1 MKKEIVTSLMTTA
14 ILGTFTV
21 KTCFAQEKSAS
32 YLTDP
37 ITHHVLLKDGDY
49 WYDEGKAVPKEYAE
63 QLIANEQ
70 LSKPVQE
77 PDPRPTMHV
86 PSQRQPVC
94 QPQQIPVPKKQNEQ
108 TIPTS
113 KEPFAVPEM
122 KPEKSEQPASTI
134 EPIRTPQAVPPA
146 VPKPIGKVAQEVI
159 PMSAPHAVPGAT
171 PTVINQ
177 KQELLVPTKTPIA
190 VPEKIPAPLVTFDSL
205 VPNKVPYAVPG
216 ATPTAINQKQEL
228 LVPTKIPMALP
239 EKIPAPLVTIDSLVP
254 NKVPYAVPGAT
265 PPVINQKQEFLVP
278 TKTPIAVPEKIPAL
292 LVTFDSLVP
301 NKVPYAVPGATP
313 TAINQKQELLVPTKI
328 PMAIPSKIPTPLNQT
343 EFSQPGIPVNVEPK
357 AMTIVHPKGK
367 EQIAAL
373 PSSKATTT
381 KNLDNGIHRQQK
393 SNTPSRVKSIR
404 KKLVQQK
411 PKEPSK
417 KNFDNTEERENNRL
431 NHKQQINSYTAA
443 DNSYLPETGENR
455 LLSFLMQAV
464 GIMVIGIAGLLF
476 FRKKGRHEK

>member
-1 MKKEIVTSLMTTA
+1 MKKEIVTSLVTTA

-21 KTCFAQEKSAS
+21 ETCFAQEKDPS

-37 ITHHVLLKDGDY
+37 TTHHVLLKDGDY

-70 LSKPVQE
+70 LSKPAQA
-77 PDPRPTMHV
+77 PDPHPTLQV
-86 PSQRQPVC
+86 PSQRQPAC
-94 QPQQIPVPKKQNEQ
+94 EPQQIPALKKQNEQ
-108 TIPTS
+108 TVPLS
-113 KEPFAVPEM
+113 KEPFPVPEI
-122 KPEKSEQPASTI
+122 KPDNPEQQGSTE
-134 EPIRTPQAVPPA
+134 EPRRTPQAVPPA
-146 VPKPIGKVAQEVI
+146 VPKPSGKVEQEVV
-159 PMSAPHAVPGAT
+159 PTSAPYAVPDEPAVSSIKKKDDSVPTKAPIAVPEKIPVPLVTFDSLVSNKVPYAVPGAT
-171 PTVINQ
+171 PTAINQ
-177 KQELLVPTKTPIA
+177 NQEFLVPTKIPMA

-216 ATPTAINQKQEL
+216 ATPTAINQKQE
-228 LVPTKIPMALP
+228 
-239 EKIPAPLVTIDSLVP
+239 
-254 NKVPYAVPGAT
+254 
-265 PPVINQKQEFLVP
+265 FLVP
-278 TKTPIAVPEKIPAL
+278 TKAPMTVPEKSPTP
-292 LVTFDSLVP
+292 LVTFDSLMP
-301 NKVPYAVPGATP
+301 NKIPYAVPGATP
-313 TAINQKQELLVPTKI
+313 TAINQNQEFLVPTKI
-328 PMAIPSKIPTPLNQT
+328 PMAVPSKIPTPLSQT
-343 EFSQPGIPVNVEPK
+343 EFPQPGIPVNAEPK
-357 AMTIVHPKGK
+357 ALTIVHPNGK

-373 PSSKATTT
+373 PSSEAMKT

-417 KNFDNTEERENNRL
+417 KNFDNNEEREKTRL

-443 DNSYLPETGENR
+443 DNRYLPKTGEDR

>member
-21 KTCFAQEKSAS
+21 ETCFAQEKSAS

-77 PDPRPTMHV
+77 PDPRPTIQV

-94 QPQQIPVPKKQNEQ
+94 QPQQIPAPKKQNEQ

-134 EPIRTPQAVPPA
+134 EPIKTPQAVPPA
-146 VPKPIGKVAQEVI
+146 VPKPSGKVAQVVI
-159 PMSAPHAVPGAT
+159 PTSAPHAVPGAT
-171 PTVINQ
+171 PTAINQ
-177 KQELLVPTKTPIA
+177 KQEVLVPTKIPMA
-190 VPEKIPAPLVTFDSL
+190 VPEKIPVPLVTFDSL

-216 ATPTAINQKQEL
+216 ATPTAINQKQE
-228 LVPTKIPMALP
+228 
-239 EKIPAPLVTIDSLVP
+239 
-254 NKVPYAVPGAT
+254 
-265 PPVINQKQEFLVP
+265 F
-278 TKTPIAVPEKIPAL
+278 
-292 LVTFDSLVP
+292 
-301 NKVPYAVPGATP
+301 
-313 TAINQKQELLVPTKI
+313 LVPTKI
-328 PMAIPSKIPTPLNQT
+328 PMAIPSKIPTPSNQT
-343 EFSQPGIPVNVEPK
+343 EFPQPGIPVNAEPK
-357 AMTIVHPKGK
+357 AMTIVHPNGK

-373 PSSKATTT
+373 PSSKATKT
-381 KNLDNGIHRQQK
+381 KNLDNDIHRQQK
-393 SNTPSRVKSIR
+393 SNAPSRVKSIR

-417 KNFDNTEERENNRL
+417 KNFDNNEERENTRL
-431 NHKQQINSYTAA
+431 NHKQQIKSYIAA
-443 DNSYLPETGENR
+443 DNSYLPKTGENS

-464 GIMVIGIAGLLF
+464 GIMVIGSAGLLF
-476 FRKKGRHEK
+476 FRKKVAMRNKEKRENPAFSRF

>member
-49 WYDEGKAVPKEYAE
+49 WYDEGKAVPKEHAE

-70 LSKPVQE
+70 LSKPTQE
-77 PDPRPTMHV
+77 PDPHPTMQV
-86 PSQRQPVC
+86 PSQKQPVC
-94 QPQQIPVPKKQNEQ
+94 QPQQIPAPKKQNEQ

-113 KEPFAVPEM
+113 KEPFTVPEM

-134 EPIRTPQAVPPA
+134 EPIKTPQAVPPA
-146 VPKPIGKVAQEVI
+146 VPKPSDKVAQEVI
-159 PMSAPHAVPGAT
+159 PTSAPHAVPGAT
-171 PTVINQ
+171 PTVIN
-177 KQELLVPTKTPIA
+177 KMQELLVPTKTPIA
-190 VPEKIPAPLVTFDSL
+190 VPEKIPVPLVPIDSLVPNKVPYAVPGATPTVINQNQELLVPTKIPMAVPEKIPAPLVTIDSL

-228 LVPTKIPMALP
+228 LVPTKIPMA
-239 EKIPAPLVTIDSLVP
+239 V
-254 NKVPYAVPGAT
+254 
-265 PPVINQKQEFLVP
+265 
-278 TKTPIAVPEKIPAL
+278 
-292 LVTFDSLVP
+292 
-301 NKVPYAVPGATP
+301 
-313 TAINQKQELLVPTKI
+313 
-328 PMAIPSKIPTPLNQT
+328 PSKIPTPSNQT
-343 EFSQPGIPVNVEPK
+343 EFPQPVVPVNAEPK

-373 PSSKATTT
+373 PSSKATKT
-381 KNLDNGIHRQQK
+381 KNLDNDIHRQQK
-393 SNTPSRVKSIR
+393 SNAPSRVKSIR
-404 KKLVQQK
+404 KKLVQQR
-411 PKEPSK
+411 PKELSK
-417 KNFDNTEERENNRL
+417 KNFDNTEERENTRL
-431 NHKQQINSYTAA
+431 NHKQQIKSYTAA
-443 DNSYLPETGENR
+443 DNSYLPKTGENS

>member
-77 PDPRPTMHV
+77 PDPRPTIQV

-94 QPQQIPVPKKQNEQ
+94 QPQQIPAPKKQNEQ

-122 KPEKSEQPASTI
+122 KPEKSEQPTSTI
-134 EPIRTPQAVPPA
+134 EPIKTPKAVPPA
-146 VPKPIGKVAQEVI
+146 VPKPSGKVAQEVI
-159 PMSAPHAVPGAT
+159 PTSAPYAVPGAT
-171 PTVINQ
+171 PTVINK
-177 KQELLVPTKTPIA
+177 KQELLVPTKIPIA
-190 VPEKIPAPLVTFDSL
+190 VPEKIPSPLVTIDSL
-205 VPNKVPYAVPG
+205 VPIKVPYAVPSS
-216 ATPTAINQKQEL
+216 TPPVINQKQEL
-228 LVPTKIPMALP
+228 LVPTKIPMA
-239 EKIPAPLVTIDSLVP
+239 V
-254 NKVPYAVPGAT
+254 
-265 PPVINQKQEFLVP
+265 
-278 TKTPIAVPEKIPAL
+278 
-292 LVTFDSLVP
+292 
-301 NKVPYAVPGATP
+301 
-313 TAINQKQELLVPTKI
+313 
-328 PMAIPSKIPTPLNQT
+328 PSKIPTPSNQT
-343 EFSQPGIPVNVEPK
+343 EFPQPGIPVNAEPK

-373 PSSKATTT
+373 PSSKATKT
-381 KNLDNGIHRQQK
+381 KNLDNDIHRQQK
-393 SNTPSRVKSIR
+393 SNAPSRVKSIR

-417 KNFDNTEERENNRL
+417 KNFDNTEERENTRL
-431 NHKQQINSYTAA
+431 NHKQQIKSYIAA
-443 DNSYLPETGENR
+443 DNSYLPKTGENS

>member
-32 YLTDP
+32 FLTDP

-49 WYDEGKAVPKEYAE
+49 WYDEGKVVPKEYAE

-70 LSKPVQE
+70 LSKPTQE
-77 PDPRPTMHV
+77 PAPHPTMQV
-86 PSQRQPVC
+86 PSQKQPVC
-94 QPQQIPVPKKQNEQ
+94 QPQQIPALKKQNEQ

-122 KPEKSEQPASTI
+122 KPDEPEQPASTI
-134 EPIRTPQAVPPA
+134 EPIKTPQAVPPA
-146 VPKPIGKVAQEVI
+146 VPKPSGKVAQEVI
-159 PMSAPHAVPGAT
+159 PTSAPHAVPGAT
-171 PTVINQ
+171 PTLINKKQ
-177 KQELLVPTKTPIA
+177 KLLVPTKTPIA
-190 VPEKIPAPLVTFDSL
+190 VPEKIPAPLVPIDSLVPNKVPYAVPSATPPVINQKQELLVPTKIPMAVPEKIPAPLVPIDSL

-216 ATPTAINQKQEL
+216 ATPT
-228 LVPTKIPMALP
+228 
-239 EKIPAPLVTIDSLVP
+239 
-254 NKVPYAVPGAT
+254 
-265 PPVINQKQEFLVP
+265 VINQKQEFLVP
-278 TKTPIAVPEKIPAL
+278 M
-292 LVTFDSLVP
+292 
-301 NKVPYAVPGATP
+301 
-313 TAINQKQELLVPTKI
+313 KI
-328 PMAIPSKIPTPLNQT
+328 PMAVPSKIPTPLNQT
-343 EFSQPGIPVNVEPK
+343 EFPQPGIPVNAEPK
-357 AMTIVHPKGK
+357 AMTIVHPNGK

-404 KKLVQQK
+404 KKLVQQR
-411 PKEPSK
+411 PKELSK
-417 KNFDNTEERENNRL
+417 KNFDNTEERENTRL
-431 NHKQQINSYTAA
+431 NHKQQIKSYTAA
-443 DNSYLPETGENR
+443 DNSYLPKTGENS

>member
-49 WYDEGKAVPKEYAE
+49 WYDEGKAVPKEHAE

-70 LSKPVQE
+70 LSKPTQE
-77 PDPRPTMHV
+77 PDPHPTMQV
-86 PSQRQPVC
+86 PSQKQPVC
-94 QPQQIPVPKKQNEQ
+94 QPQQIPAPKKQNEQ

-113 KEPFAVPEM
+113 KEPFTVPEM

-134 EPIRTPQAVPPA
+134 EPIKTPQAVPPA
-146 VPKPIGKVAQEVI
+146 VPKPSDKVAQEVI
-159 PMSAPHAVPGAT
+159 PTSAPHAVPGAT
-171 PTVINQ
+171 PTVIN
-177 KQELLVPTKTPIA
+177 KMQELLVPTKTPIA
-190 VPEKIPAPLVTFDSL
+190 VPEKIPAPLVPIDSL

-228 LVPTKIPMALP
+228 LVPTKIPMA
-239 EKIPAPLVTIDSLVP
+239 V
-254 NKVPYAVPGAT
+254 
-265 PPVINQKQEFLVP
+265 
-278 TKTPIAVPEKIPAL
+278 
-292 LVTFDSLVP
+292 
-301 NKVPYAVPGATP
+301 
-313 TAINQKQELLVPTKI
+313 
-328 PMAIPSKIPTPLNQT
+328 PSKIPTPSNQT
-343 EFSQPGIPVNVEPK
+343 EFPQPVVPVNAEPK

-373 PSSKATTT
+373 PSSKATKT
-381 KNLDNGIHRQQK
+381 KNLDNDIHRQQK
-393 SNTPSRVKSIR
+393 SNAPSRVKSIR
-404 KKLVQQK
+404 KKLVQQR
-411 PKEPSK
+411 PKELSK
-417 KNFDNTEERENNRL
+417 KNFDNTEERENTRL
-431 NHKQQINSYTAA
+431 NHKQQIKSYTAA
-443 DNSYLPETGENR
+443 DNSYLPKTGENS

>member
-32 YLTDP
+32 FLTDP

-49 WYDEGKAVPKEYAE
+49 WYDEGKVVPKEYAE

-70 LSKPVQE
+70 LSKPTQE
-77 PDPRPTMHV
+77 PAPHPTMQV
-86 PSQRQPVC
+86 PSQKQPVC
-94 QPQQIPVPKKQNEQ
+94 QPQQIPALKKQNEQ

-122 KPEKSEQPASTI
+122 KPDEPEQPASTI
-134 EPIRTPQAVPPA
+134 EPIKTPQAVPPA
-146 VPKPIGKVAQEVI
+146 VPKPSGKVAQEVI
-159 PMSAPHAVPGAT
+159 PTSAPHAVPGAT
-171 PTVINQ
+171 PTVIN
-177 KQELLVPTKTPIA
+177 K
-190 VPEKIPAPLVTFDSL
+190 
-205 VPNKVPYAVPG
+205 
-216 ATPTAINQKQEL
+216 
-228 LVPTKIPMALP
+228 
-239 EKIPAPLVTIDSLVP
+239 
-254 NKVPYAVPGAT
+254 
-265 PPVINQKQEFLVP
+265 
-278 TKTPIAVPEKIPAL
+278 
-292 LVTFDSLVP
+292 
-301 NKVPYAVPGATP
+301 
-313 TAINQKQELLVPTKI
+313 KQELLVPTKI

-373 PSSKATTT
+373 PSSKATKT

-404 KKLVQQK
+404 KKLVQQR
-411 PKEPSK
+411 PKELSK
-417 KNFDNTEERENNRL
+417 KNFDNTEERENTRL
-431 NHKQQINSYTAA
+431 NHKQQIKSYTEA
-443 DNSYLPETGENR
+443 DNSYLPKTGENR

>member
-49 WYDEGKAVPKEYAE
+49 WYDEGKAVPKEHAE

-70 LSKPVQE
+70 LSKPTQE
-77 PDPRPTMHV
+77 PDPHPTMQV
-86 PSQRQPVC
+86 PSQKQPVC
-94 QPQQIPVPKKQNEQ
+94 QPQQIPAPKKQNEQ

-134 EPIRTPQAVPPA
+134 EPIKTPQAVPPA
-146 VPKPIGKVAQEVI
+146 VPKPSGKVAQEVI
-159 PMSAPHAVPGAT
+159 PTSAPHAVPGAT
-171 PTVINQ
+171 PTVIN
-177 KQELLVPTKTPIA
+177 KMQELLVPTKTPIA
-190 VPEKIPAPLVTFDSL
+190 VPEKIPAPLVPIDSLVPNKVPYAVPGATPTVINQNQELLVPTKIPMAVPEKIPAPLVTIDSL

-228 LVPTKIPMALP
+228 LVPTKIPMA
-239 EKIPAPLVTIDSLVP
+239 V
-254 NKVPYAVPGAT
+254 
-265 PPVINQKQEFLVP
+265 
-278 TKTPIAVPEKIPAL
+278 
-292 LVTFDSLVP
+292 
-301 NKVPYAVPGATP
+301 
-313 TAINQKQELLVPTKI
+313 
-328 PMAIPSKIPTPLNQT
+328 PSKIPTPSNQT
-343 EFSQPGIPVNVEPK
+343 EFPQPVIPVNAEPK

-373 PSSKATTT
+373 PSSKATKT
-381 KNLDNGIHRQQK
+381 KNLDNDIHRQQK
-393 SNTPSRVKSIR
+393 SNAPSRVKSIR
-404 KKLVQQK
+404 KKLVQQR
-411 PKEPSK
+411 PKELSK
-417 KNFDNTEERENNRL
+417 KNFDNTEERENTRL
-431 NHKQQINSYTAA
+431 NHKQQIKSYTAA
-443 DNSYLPETGENR
+443 DNSYLPKTGENS

>member
-1 MKKEIVTSLMTTA
+1 MKKEIVTSLMTTT
-14 ILGTFTV
+14 ILGTFTIE
-21 KTCFAQEKSAS
+21 TCFAQEKSAS

-77 PDPRPTMHV
+77 PDPRPTIQV

-94 QPQQIPVPKKQNEQ
+94 QPQQIPAPKKQNEQ

-134 EPIRTPQAVPPA
+134 EPIKTPQAVPPA
-146 VPKPIGKVAQEVI
+146 VPKPSGKAAQEVI
-159 PMSAPHAVPGAT
+159 PTSAPYAVPGAT

-177 KQELLVPTKTPIA
+177 KQE
-190 VPEKIPAPLVTFDSL
+190 F
-205 VPNKVPYAVPG
+205 
-216 ATPTAINQKQEL
+216 
-228 LVPTKIPMALP
+228 LVPTKIPMAVP
-239 EKIPAPLVTIDSLVP
+239 EKIPVPLVTIDSLVP

-265 PPVINQKQEFLVP
+265 P
-278 TKTPIAVPEKIPAL
+278 
-292 LVTFDSLVP
+292 
-301 NKVPYAVPGATP
+301 
-313 TAINQKQELLVPTKI
+313 TAIDQKQELLVPTKI

-373 PSSKATTT
+373 PSSKATKT

-404 KKLVQQK
+404 KR
-411 PKEPSK
+411 PKELSK
-417 KNFDNTEERENNRL
+417 KNFDNTEERENTRL
-431 NHKQQINSYTAA
+431 NHKQQIKSYTEA
-443 DNSYLPETGENR
+443 DNSYLPKTGENR

>member
-77 PDPRPTMHV
+77 PDPRPTMQV

-134 EPIRTPQAVPPA
+134 EPIKTPQAVPPA

-190 VPEKIPAPLVTFDSL
+190 VPEKIPVPLVTIYSM

-228 LVPTKIPMALP
+228 LVPTKIPM
-239 EKIPAPLVTIDSLVP
+239 VV
-254 NKVPYAVPGAT
+254 
-265 PPVINQKQEFLVP
+265 
-278 TKTPIAVPEKIPAL
+278 
-292 LVTFDSLVP
+292 
-301 NKVPYAVPGATP
+301 
-313 TAINQKQELLVPTKI
+313 
-328 PMAIPSKIPTPLNQT
+328 PSKIPTPLNQT
-343 EFSQPGIPVNVEPK
+343 EFPQPGIPVNAEPK

-411 PKEPSK
+411 PKELSK
-417 KNFDNTEERENNRL
+417 KNFDNTEERENTRL
-431 NHKQQINSYTAA
+431 KHKQQINSYTAA
-443 DNSYLPETGENR
+443 DNSYLPKTGENR

>member
-32 YLTDP
+32 YLTDS

-77 PDPRPTMHV
+77 PDPRPTMQV
-86 PSQRQPVC
+86 PSQRQLVC
-94 QPQQIPVPKKQNEQ
+94 QPQQIPALKKQNEQ
-108 TIPTS
+108 TVPLS

-122 KPEKSEQPASTI
+122 KPDKPEQQGSTE
-134 EPIRTPQAVPPA
+134 EPRRTPQAVPPA
-146 VPKPIGKVAQEVI
+146 VPKPSGKVEQEVV
-159 PMSAPHAVPGAT
+159 PTSAPYAVPDEPA
-171 PTVINQ
+171 VSSI
-177 KQELLVPTKTPIA
+177 KKKDDSVPTKAPIA

-205 VPNKVPYAVPG
+205 VPNKIPYAVPG
-216 ATPTAINQKQEL
+216 ATPTL
-228 LVPTKIPMALP
+228 
-239 EKIPAPLVTIDSLVP
+239 
-254 NKVPYAVPGAT
+254 
-265 PPVINQKQEFLVP
+265 INQKQEFLVP
-278 TKTPIAVPEKIPAL
+278 TKTPIAVPEKIPVP
-292 LVTFDSLVP
+292 LVITDSLVP

-313 TAINQKQELLVPTKI
+313 TLINQKQEFLVPTKTPI
-328 PMAIPSKIPTPLNQT
+328 AVPEKSPTPLVTFDSLVPNQIPYAVPGATPTAINQNQEFLVPTKTPMAVPRKIPTSLNQT
-343 EFSQPGIPVNVEPK
+343 EFPQPGIPVNAEPK
-357 AMTIVHPKGK
+357 ALTIVHPNGK

-373 PSSKATTT
+373 PSSKAMKT

-443 DNSYLPETGENR
+443 DNSYLPKTGENR

>member
-21 KTCFAQEKSAS
+21 ETCFAQEKDPS

-37 ITHHVLLKDGDY
+37 TTHHVLLKDGDY

-70 LSKPVQE
+70 LSKPAQA
-77 PDPRPTMHV
+77 PDPHPTLQV
-86 PSQRQPVC
+86 PSQRQPAC
-94 QPQQIPVPKKQNEQ
+94 EPQQIPALKKQNEQ
-108 TIPTS
+108 TVPLS

-122 KPEKSEQPASTI
+122 KPDKPEQQGSTE
-134 EPIRTPQAVPPA
+134 EPRRTPQAVPPA
-146 VPKPIGKVAQEVI
+146 VPKPSRKVEQEVV
-159 PMSAPHAVPGAT
+159 PTSAPYAVPDEPA
-171 PTVINQ
+171 VSSI
-177 KQELLVPTKTPIA
+177 KKKDDSVPTKAPMA

-216 ATPTAINQKQEL
+216 ATPTAINQNQEF
-228 LVPTKIPMALP
+228 LVPTKIPMA
-239 EKIPAPLVTIDSLVP
+239 V
-254 NKVPYAVPGAT
+254 
-265 PPVINQKQEFLVP
+265 
-278 TKTPIAVPEKIPAL
+278 
-292 LVTFDSLVP
+292 
-301 NKVPYAVPGATP
+301 
-313 TAINQKQELLVPTKI
+313 
-328 PMAIPSKIPTPLNQT
+328 PSKIPTPLSQT
-343 EFSQPGIPVNVEPK
+343 EFPQPGIPVNAEPK
-357 AMTIVHPKGK
+357 ALTIVHPNGK

-373 PSSKATTT
+373 PSSEAMKT

-417 KNFDNTEERENNRL
+417 KNFDNNEERENTRL
-431 NHKQQINSYTAA
+431 NHKQQTISYAA
-443 DNSYLPETGENR
+443 VDNSYLPKTGENR

>member
-21 KTCFAQEKSAS
+21 ETCFAQEKSAS

-77 PDPRPTMHV
+77 PDPRPAMQV

-94 QPQQIPVPKKQNEQ
+94 QPQQIPAPKKQNEQ

-113 KEPFAVPEM
+113 KEPFAVPER
-122 KPEKSEQPASTI
+122 KPDEPEQPASTI
-134 EPIRTPQAVPPA
+134 EPIKTPQAVPPA
-146 VPKPIGKVAQEVI
+146 VPKPSDKVAQEVI
-159 PMSAPHAVPGAT
+159 PTSAPYAVPGAT
-171 PTVINQ
+171 PTVINK

-205 VPNKVPYAVPG
+205 VPNKVPYAVPS
-216 ATPTAINQKQEL
+216 ATPPVINQKQEL
-228 LVPTKIPMALP
+228 LVPTKIP
-239 EKIPAPLVTIDSLVP
+239 
-254 NKVPYAVPGAT
+254 
-265 PPVINQKQEFLVP
+265 
-278 TKTPIAVPEKIPAL
+278 IAVPEKIPAP

-301 NKVPYAVPGATP
+301 NKVPYAIPGTTP
-313 TAINQKQELLVPTKI
+313 TVINQKQEFLVPTKI
-328 PMAIPSKIPTPLNQT
+328 PMAVPSKIPTPLNQT
-343 EFSQPGIPVNVEPK
+343 EFPQPGIPVNAEPK

-404 KKLVQQK
+404 KILVQQK

-417 KNFDNTEERENNRL
+417 KNFDNTEERENTRL

-443 DNSYLPETGENR
+443 DNSYFPKTGENR

-464 GIMVIGIAGLLF
+464 GVMVIGIAGLLF

>member
-1 MKKEIVTSLMTTA
+1 MKKEIVTSLMTTT
-14 ILGTFTV
+14 ILGTFTIE
-21 KTCFAQEKSAS
+21 TCFAQEKSAS

-77 PDPRPTMHV
+77 PDPRPTIQV

-94 QPQQIPVPKKQNEQ
+94 QPQQIPAPKKQNEQ

-134 EPIRTPQAVPPA
+134 EPIKTPQAVPPA
-146 VPKPIGKVAQEVI
+146 VPKPSGKVAQEVI
-159 PMSAPHAVPGAT
+159 PTSAPYAVPGAT

-177 KQELLVPTKTPIA
+177 KQE
-190 VPEKIPAPLVTFDSL
+190 
-205 VPNKVPYAVPG
+205 
-216 ATPTAINQKQEL
+216 
-228 LVPTKIPMALP
+228 
-239 EKIPAPLVTIDSLVP
+239 
-254 NKVPYAVPGAT
+254 
-265 PPVINQKQEFLVP
+265 FLVP
-278 TKTPIAVPEKIPAL
+278 TKTPTAVPEKIPTH

-328 PMAIPSKIPTPLNQT
+328 PMAIPSKIPTPFNQT
-343 EFSQPGIPVNVEPK
+343 EFPQPGIPVNAEPK

-373 PSSKATTT
+373 PSSKATKT

-404 KKLVQQK
+404 KKLVQQR

-417 KNFDNTEERENNRL
+417 KNFDNTKERENIRL
-431 NHKQQINSYTAA
+431 NQKQQINSYTAA
-443 DNSYLPETGENR
+443 VNSYLPKTGENR
-455 LLSFLMQAV
+455 FLSFLMQAV

>member
-49 WYDEGKAVPKEYAE
+49 WYDEGKAVPKEHAE

-70 LSKPVQE
+70 LSKPTQE
-77 PDPRPTMHV
+77 PDPHPTMQV
-86 PSQRQPVC
+86 PSQKQPVC
-94 QPQQIPVPKKQNEQ
+94 QPQQIPAPKKQNEQ

-113 KEPFAVPEM
+113 KEPFTVPEM

-134 EPIRTPQAVPPA
+134 EPIKTPQAVPPA
-146 VPKPIGKVAQEVI
+146 VPKPSDKVAQEVI
-159 PMSAPHAVPGAT
+159 PTSAPHAVPGAT
-171 PTVINQ
+171 PTVINKMQELLVPTKTPIAVPEKIPAPLVPIDSLVPNKVPYAVPSATPPVINQ

-190 VPEKIPAPLVTFDSL
+190 VPEKIPAPLVPIDSL

-228 LVPTKIPMALP
+228 LVPTKIPMA
-239 EKIPAPLVTIDSLVP
+239 V
-254 NKVPYAVPGAT
+254 
-265 PPVINQKQEFLVP
+265 
-278 TKTPIAVPEKIPAL
+278 
-292 LVTFDSLVP
+292 
-301 NKVPYAVPGATP
+301 
-313 TAINQKQELLVPTKI
+313 
-328 PMAIPSKIPTPLNQT
+328 PSKIPTPSNQT
-343 EFSQPGIPVNVEPK
+343 EFPQPVVPVNAEPK

-373 PSSKATTT
+373 PSSKATKT
-381 KNLDNGIHRQQK
+381 KNLDNDIHRQQK
-393 SNTPSRVKSIR
+393 SNAPSRVKSIR
-404 KKLVQQK
+404 KKLVQQR
-411 PKEPSK
+411 PKELSK
-417 KNFDNTEERENNRL
+417 KNFDNTEERENTRL
-431 NHKQQINSYTAA
+431 NHKQQIKSYTAA
-443 DNSYLPETGENR
+443 DNSYLPKTGENS

>member
-21 KTCFAQEKSAS
+21 ETCFAQEKDPS

-37 ITHHVLLKDGDY
+37 TTHHVLLKDGDY
-49 WYDEGKAVPKEYAE
+49 WYDEGKVVPKEYAE

-70 LSKPVQE
+70 LSKPAQA
-77 PDPRPTMHV
+77 PDPHPTLQV
-86 PSQRQPVC
+86 PSQRQPAC
-94 QPQQIPVPKKQNEQ
+94 EPQQIPALKKQNEQ
-108 TIPTS
+108 TVPLS

-122 KPEKSEQPASTI
+122 KPDKPEQQGSTE
-134 EPIRTPQAVPPA
+134 EPRRTPQAVPPA
-146 VPKPIGKVAQEVI
+146 VPKPSGKVEQEVV
-159 PMSAPHAVPGAT
+159 PTSAPYAVPDEPA
-171 PTVINQ
+171 VSSI
-177 KQELLVPTKTPIA
+177 KKKDDSVPTKAPIA
-190 VPEKIPAPLVTFDSL
+190 VPEKSPTPLVTFDSL
-205 VPNKVPYAVPG
+205 VPNRIPYAVPG
-216 ATPTAINQKQEL
+216 STPTL
-228 LVPTKIPMALP
+228 
-239 EKIPAPLVTIDSLVP
+239 
-254 NKVPYAVPGAT
+254 
-265 PPVINQKQEFLVP
+265 INQKQEFLVP
-278 TKTPIAVPEKIPAL
+278 TK
-292 LVTFDSLVP
+292 
-301 NKVPYAVPGATP
+301 
-313 TAINQKQELLVPTKI
+313 I
-328 PMAIPSKIPTPLNQT
+328 PMAGPSKIPTPLSQT
-343 EFSQPGIPVNVEPK
+343 EFPQPGIPVNAEPK
-357 AMTIVHPKGK
+357 ALTIVHPNGK

-373 PSSKATTT
+373 PSSEAMKT

-417 KNFDNTEERENNRL
+417 KSFDNNEEREKTRL

-443 DNSYLPETGENR
+443 DNRYLPKTGENR

>member
-49 WYDEGKAVPKEYAE
+49 WYDEGKAVPKEHAE

-70 LSKPVQE
+70 LSKPTQE
-77 PDPRPTMHV
+77 PDPHPTMQV
-86 PSQRQPVC
+86 PSQKQPVC
-94 QPQQIPVPKKQNEQ
+94 QPQQIPAPKKQNEQ

-134 EPIRTPQAVPPA
+134 EPIKTPQAVPPA
-146 VPKPIGKVAQEVI
+146 VPKPSGKVAQEVI
-159 PMSAPHAVPGAT
+159 PTSAPHAVPGAT
-171 PTVINQ
+171 PTVIN
-177 KQELLVPTKTPIA
+177 KMQELLVPTKTPIA
-190 VPEKIPAPLVTFDSL
+190 VPEKIPAPLVPIDSLVPNKVPYAVPGATPTVINQNQELLVPTKIPMAVPEKIPVPLVTFDSL

-228 LVPTKIPMALP
+228 LVPTKIPMA
-239 EKIPAPLVTIDSLVP
+239 V
-254 NKVPYAVPGAT
+254 
-265 PPVINQKQEFLVP
+265 
-278 TKTPIAVPEKIPAL
+278 
-292 LVTFDSLVP
+292 
-301 NKVPYAVPGATP
+301 
-313 TAINQKQELLVPTKI
+313 
-328 PMAIPSKIPTPLNQT
+328 PSKIPTPSNQT
-343 EFSQPGIPVNVEPK
+343 EFPQPVIPVNAEPK

-373 PSSKATTT
+373 PSSKATKT
-381 KNLDNGIHRQQK
+381 KNLDNDIHRQQK
-393 SNTPSRVKSIR
+393 SNAPSRVKSIR
-404 KKLVQQK
+404 KKLVQQR
-411 PKEPSK
+411 PKELSK
-417 KNFDNTEERENNRL
+417 KNFDNTEERENTRL
-431 NHKQQINSYTAA
+431 NHKQQIKSYTAA
-443 DNSYLPETGENR
+443 DNSYLPKTGENS

>member
-77 PDPRPTMHV
+77 PAPRPSMQV

-94 QPQQIPVPKKQNEQ
+94 QPQQIPAPNKQNEQ

-122 KPEKSEQPASTI
+122 KPEESKQPASTI
-134 EPIRTPQAVPPA
+134 EPIKTPQAVPPA
-146 VPKPIGKVAQEVI
+146 VPKPSGKVAQEVI
-159 PMSAPHAVPGAT
+159 PTSAPHAVPGAT

-177 KQELLVPTKTPIA
+177 KQESLVPMKIPMA
-190 VPEKIPAPLVTFDSL
+190 VPEKIPAP
-205 VPNKVPYAVPG
+205 
-216 ATPTAINQKQEL
+216 
-228 LVPTKIPMALP
+228 
-239 EKIPAPLVTIDSLVP
+239 
-254 NKVPYAVPGAT
+254 
-265 PPVINQKQEFLVP
+265 
-278 TKTPIAVPEKIPAL
+278 

-357 AMTIVHPKGK
+357 VMTIVHPKGK

-404 KKLVQQK
+404 KKLVQQR
-411 PKEPSK
+411 PKELSK
-417 KNFDNTEERENNRL
+417 KNFDNTEERENTRL
-431 NHKQQINSYTAA
+431 NHKQQIKSYTAA
-443 DNSYLPETGENR
+443 DNSYLPKTGENS

>member
-1 MKKEIVTSLMTTA
+1 M
-14 ILGTFTV
+14 
-21 KTCFAQEKSAS
+21 
-32 YLTDP
+32 TDP

-77 PDPRPTMHV
+77 PDPRPTMQV

-94 QPQQIPVPKKQNEQ
+94 QPQQIPAPKKQNEQ

-134 EPIRTPQAVPPA
+134 EPIKTPQAVPPA
-146 VPKPIGKVAQEVI
+146 VPKPSGKVVQEVI
-159 PMSAPHAVPGAT
+159 PTSAPYAVPGAT
-171 PTVINQ
+171 PTAINQ
-177 KQELLVPTKTPIA
+177 KQELLVPTKIPMA

-239 EKIPAPLVTIDSLVP
+239 EKIPAPLVTFDSLVP
-254 NKVPYAVPGAT
+254 NKVPYAIPGAT
-265 PPVINQKQEFLVP
+265 PTVINQKQEFLVP
-278 TKTPIAVPEKIPAL
+278 TK
-292 LVTFDSLVP
+292 
-301 NKVPYAVPGATP
+301 
-313 TAINQKQELLVPTKI
+313 I
-328 PMAIPSKIPTPLNQT
+328 PMAVPSKIPTPLNQT
-343 EFSQPGIPVNVEPK
+343 EFPQPGIPVNAEPK

-404 KKLVQQK
+404 KILVQQK

-417 KNFDNTEERENNRL
+417 KNFDNTEERENTRL

-443 DNSYLPETGENR
+443 DNSYLPKTGENR

>member
-37 ITHHVLLKDGDY
+37 ITNHVLLKDGDY
-49 WYDEGKAVPKEYAE
+49 WYDEGKVVPKEYAE

-77 PDPRPTMHV
+77 PDPRPTMQV

-94 QPQQIPVPKKQNEQ
+94 QPQQIPAPKKQNEQ

-113 KEPFAVPEM
+113 KEPIAVPEM

-134 EPIRTPQAVPPA
+134 EPIKTPQAVPPA
-146 VPKPIGKVAQEVI
+146 VLKPSGKVAQEVI
-159 PMSAPHAVPGAT
+159 PTSAPHAVPGAT

-177 KQELLVPTKTPIA
+177 KQEFLVPTKIPMA

-216 ATPTAINQKQEL
+216 ATPT
-228 LVPTKIPMALP
+228 
-239 EKIPAPLVTIDSLVP
+239 
-254 NKVPYAVPGAT
+254 
-265 PPVINQKQEFLVP
+265 VINQKQEFLVP
-278 TKTPIAVPEKIPAL
+278 TKIPMAVPEKIPAP

-313 TAINQKQELLVPTKI
+313 TVINQKQEFLVPTKI
-328 PMAIPSKIPTPLNQT
+328 PMAVPSKIPTPLNQT
-343 EFSQPGIPVNVEPK
+343 EFPQPGIPVNAEPK

-373 PSSKATTT
+373 PLSKATTT
-381 KNLDNGIHRQQK
+381 KNLNNGIHRQQK
-393 SNTPSRVKSIR
+393 SSTPSRVKSIR

-417 KNFDNTEERENNRL
+417 KNFDNTEERENTRL
-431 NHKQQINSYTAA
+431 NHKQQINSYTAT
-443 DNSYLPETGENR
+443 DNSYLPKTGENR

-464 GIMVIGIAGLLF
+464 WIMVIGITGLLF

>member
-1 MKKEIVTSLMTTA
+1 M
-14 ILGTFTV
+14 
-21 KTCFAQEKSAS
+21 
-32 YLTDP
+32 TDP

-77 PDPRPTMHV
+77 PDPRPTMQV

-94 QPQQIPVPKKQNEQ
+94 QPQQIPAPKKQNEQ

-134 EPIRTPQAVPPA
+134 EPIKTPQAVPPA
-146 VPKPIGKVAQEVI
+146 VPKPSGKVVQEVI
-159 PMSAPHAVPGAT
+159 PTSAPYAVPGAT
-171 PTVINQ
+171 PTAINQ
-177 KQELLVPTKTPIA
+177 KQELLVPTKIPMAI
-190 VPEKIPAPLVTFDSL
+190 PEKIPAPLVTFDSL

-216 ATPTAINQKQEL
+216 ATPTVINQKQEL
-228 LVPTKIPMALP
+228 LVPTKIP
-239 EKIPAPLVTIDSLVP
+239 
-254 NKVPYAVPGAT
+254 
-265 PPVINQKQEFLVP
+265 
-278 TKTPIAVPEKIPAL
+278 IAVPEKIPAP

-301 NKVPYAVPGATP
+301 NKVPYAIPGATP
-313 TAINQKQELLVPTKI
+313 TVINQKQEFLVPTKI
-328 PMAIPSKIPTPLNQT
+328 PMAVPSKIPTPLNQT
-343 EFSQPGIPVNVEPK
+343 EFPQPGIPVNAEPK

-404 KKLVQQK
+404 KILVQQK

-417 KNFDNTEERENNRL
+417 KNFDNTEERENTRL

-443 DNSYLPETGENR
+443 DNSYLPKTGENR

>member
-21 KTCFAQEKSAS
+21 ETCFAQEKDPS

-37 ITHHVLLKDGDY
+37 TTHHVLLKDGDY
-49 WYDEGKAVPKEYAE
+49 WYDEGKAVSKEYAE

-70 LSKPVQE
+70 LSKPAQA
-77 PDPRPTMHV
+77 PDPHPTLQV
-86 PSQRQPVC
+86 PSQRQPAC
-94 QPQQIPVPKKQNEQ
+94 EPQQIPALKKQNEQ
-108 TIPTS
+108 TVPLS

-122 KPEKSEQPASTI
+122 KPDKPEQQGSTE
-134 EPIRTPQAVPPA
+134 EPRRTPQAVPPA
-146 VPKPIGKVAQEVI
+146 VPKPSGKVEQEVV
-159 PMSAPHAVPGAT
+159 PTSAPYAVPDEPAVSSIKKKDDSFPTKAPIAVPEKSPTPLVTFDSLMPNKIPYAVPSAT

-177 KQELLVPTKTPIA
+177 KQEFLVPTKAPMT
-190 VPEKIPAPLVTFDSL
+190 VPEKSPTPLVTFDSL
-205 VPNKVPYAVPG
+205 VPNKVPYAVPS
-216 ATPTAINQKQEL
+216 AKPTL
-228 LVPTKIPMALP
+228 
-239 EKIPAPLVTIDSLVP
+239 ID
-254 NKVPYAVPGAT
+254 
-265 PPVINQKQEFLVP
+265 QKQEFLVP
-278 TKTPIAVPEKIPAL
+278 TK
-292 LVTFDSLVP
+292 
-301 NKVPYAVPGATP
+301 
-313 TAINQKQELLVPTKI
+313 I
-328 PMAIPSKIPTPLNQT
+328 PMAVPSKIPTPLSQT
-343 EFSQPGIPVNVEPK
+343 EFPQPGIPANAEPK
-357 AMTIVHPKGK
+357 ALTIVHPNGK

-373 PSSKATTT
+373 PSSKAMKT

-411 PKEPSK
+411 PKDPSK
-417 KNFDNTEERENNRL
+417 KNFDNNEEREKTRL

-443 DNSYLPETGENR
+443 DNRYLPKTGENR

>member
-1 MKKEIVTSLMTTA
+1 MTTA

-77 PDPRPTMHV
+77 PDPRPTMQV

-134 EPIRTPQAVPPA
+134 EPIKTPQAVPPA

-205 VPNKVPYAVPG
+205 VPNKVPYAIPD
-216 ATPTAINQKQEL
+216 ATPTVINQKQEI
-228 LVPTKIPMALP
+228 LVPTKIPMA
-239 EKIPAPLVTIDSLVP
+239 V
-254 NKVPYAVPGAT
+254 
-265 PPVINQKQEFLVP
+265 
-278 TKTPIAVPEKIPAL
+278 
-292 LVTFDSLVP
+292 
-301 NKVPYAVPGATP
+301 
-313 TAINQKQELLVPTKI
+313 
-328 PMAIPSKIPTPLNQT
+328 PSKIPTPLNQT
-343 EFSQPGIPVNVEPK
+343 EFPQPGIPVNAEPK

-404 KKLVQQK
+404 KILVQQK

-417 KNFDNTEERENNRL
+417 KNFDNTEERENTRL

-443 DNSYLPETGENR
+443 DNSYLPKTGENR

>member
-1 MKKEIVTSLMTTA
+1 MTTT
-14 ILGTFTV
+14 ILGTFTIE
-21 KTCFAQEKSAS
+21 TCFAQEKSAS

-77 PDPRPTMHV
+77 PDPRPTIQV

-94 QPQQIPVPKKQNEQ
+94 QPQQIPAPKKQNEQ

-134 EPIRTPQAVPPA
+134 EPIKTPQAVPPA
-146 VPKPIGKVAQEVI
+146 VPKPSGKAAQEVI
-159 PMSAPHAVPGAT
+159 PTSAPYAVPGAT

-177 KQELLVPTKTPIA
+177 KQE
-190 VPEKIPAPLVTFDSL
+190 F
-205 VPNKVPYAVPG
+205 
-216 ATPTAINQKQEL
+216 
-228 LVPTKIPMALP
+228 LVPTKIPMAVP
-239 EKIPAPLVTIDSLVP
+239 EKIPVPLVTIDSLVP

-265 PPVINQKQEFLVP
+265 P
-278 TKTPIAVPEKIPAL
+278 
-292 LVTFDSLVP
+292 
-301 NKVPYAVPGATP
+301 
-313 TAINQKQELLVPTKI
+313 TAIDQKQELLVPTKI

-373 PSSKATTT
+373 PSSKATKT

-404 KKLVQQK
+404 KKLVQQR
-411 PKEPSK
+411 PKELSK
-417 KNFDNTEERENNRL
+417 KNFDNTEERENTRL
-431 NHKQQINSYTAA
+431 NHKQQIKSYTEA
-443 DNSYLPETGENR
+443 DNSYLPKTGENR

>member
-1 MKKEIVTSLMTTA
+1 MTTA

-70 LSKPVQE
+70 LSKPTQE
-77 PDPRPTMHV
+77 PAPHPTMQV
-86 PSQRQPVC
+86 PSQKQPVC
-94 QPQQIPVPKKQNEQ
+94 QPQQIPALKKQNEQ

-122 KPEKSEQPASTI
+122 KPDEPEQPASTI
-134 EPIRTPQAVPPA
+134 EPIKTPQAVPPA
-146 VPKPIGKVAQEVI
+146 VPKPSGKVAQEVI
-159 PMSAPHAVPGAT
+159 PTSAPHAVPGAT
-171 PTVINQ
+171 PTVINK

-190 VPEKIPAPLVTFDSL
+190 VPEKIPAPLVPIDSLVPNKVPYAVPSATPPVINQKQELLVPTKIPMAVPEKIPVPLVTFDSL

-228 LVPTKIPMALP
+228 LVPTKIPMA
-239 EKIPAPLVTIDSLVP
+239 V
-254 NKVPYAVPGAT
+254 
-265 PPVINQKQEFLVP
+265 
-278 TKTPIAVPEKIPAL
+278 
-292 LVTFDSLVP
+292 
-301 NKVPYAVPGATP
+301 
-313 TAINQKQELLVPTKI
+313 
-328 PMAIPSKIPTPLNQT
+328 PSKIPTPSNQT
-343 EFSQPGIPVNVEPK
+343 EFPQPGIPVNAEPK

-373 PSSKATTT
+373 PSSKATKT
-381 KNLDNGIHRQQK
+381 KNLDNDIHRQQK
-393 SNTPSRVKSIR
+393 SNAPSRVKSIR
-404 KKLVQQK
+404 KKLVQQR
-411 PKEPSK
+411 PKELSK
-417 KNFDNTEERENNRL
+417 KNFDNTEERENTRL
-431 NHKQQINSYTAA
+431 NHKQQIKSYTAA
-443 DNSYLPETGENR
+443 DNSYLPKTGENS

-476 FRKKGRHEK
+476 FRKKGRYEK

>member
-21 KTCFAQEKSAS
+21 ETCFAQEKSAS

-77 PDPRPTMHV
+77 PDPRPTIQV

-94 QPQQIPVPKKQNEQ
+94 QPQQIPAPKKQNEQ

-134 EPIRTPQAVPPA
+134 EPIKTPQAVPPA
-146 VPKPIGKVAQEVI
+146 VPKPSGKVAQVVI
-159 PMSAPHAVPGAT
+159 PTSAPHAVPGAT
-171 PTVINQ
+171 PTAINQ
-177 KQELLVPTKTPIA
+177 KQEVLVPTKIPMA
-190 VPEKIPAPLVTFDSL
+190 VPEKIPVPLVTFDSL
-205 VPNKVPYAVPG
+205 VPNKVPYAVPR
-216 ATPTAINQKQEL
+216 ATPTAINQKQE
-228 LVPTKIPMALP
+228 
-239 EKIPAPLVTIDSLVP
+239 
-254 NKVPYAVPGAT
+254 
-265 PPVINQKQEFLVP
+265 F
-278 TKTPIAVPEKIPAL
+278 
-292 LVTFDSLVP
+292 
-301 NKVPYAVPGATP
+301 
-313 TAINQKQELLVPTKI
+313 LVPTKI
-328 PMAIPSKIPTPLNQT
+328 PMAIPSKIPTPSNQT
-343 EFSQPGIPVNVEPK
+343 EFPQPGIPVNAEPK
-357 AMTIVHPKGK
+357 AMTIVHPNGK

-373 PSSKATTT
+373 PSSKATKT
-381 KNLDNGIHRQQK
+381 KNLDNDIHRQQK
-393 SNTPSRVKSIR
+393 SNAPSRVKSIR

-417 KNFDNTEERENNRL
+417 KNFDNNEERENTRL
-431 NHKQQINSYTAA
+431 NHKQQIKSYIAA
-443 DNSYLPETGENR
+443 DNSYLPKTGENS

-464 GIMVIGIAGLLF
+464 GIMVIGSAGLLF

>member
-1 MKKEIVTSLMTTA
+1 MKKEIETSLMTTA

-37 ITHHVLLKDGDY
+37 ITHHVLLKDGEY
-49 WYDEGKAVPKEYAE
+49 WYDEGKSVPKEYAD

-70 LSKPVQE
+70 LSKPTQE
-77 PDPRPTMHV
+77 PDPHPTMQV
-86 PSQRQPVC
+86 PSQKQPVC
-94 QPQQIPVPKKQNEQ
+94 QPQQIPAPKKQNEQ

-113 KEPFAVPEM
+113 KEPFGVPEM
-122 KPEKSEQPASTI
+122 KPEESKQPASTI
-134 EPIRTPQAVPPA
+134 EPIKTPQAVPLA
-146 VPKPIGKVAQEVI
+146 VPKPSGKVAQEVI
-159 PMSAPHAVPGAT
+159 PTSAPHAVPGAT

-177 KQELLVPTKTPIA
+177 KQESLVPTKTPIAVPEKIPAPLVTFDYLVPNKVPYAVPGATPTAINQKQEFLVPTKIPMA

-205 VPNKVPYAVPG
+205 VPNKVPYAVPS
-216 ATPTAINQKQEL
+216 ATPT
-228 LVPTKIPMALP
+228 V
-239 EKIPAPLVTIDSLVP
+239 IDL
-254 NKVPYAVPGAT
+254 
-265 PPVINQKQEFLVP
+265 KQEFLVP
-278 TKTPIAVPEKIPAL
+278 TNAPIAVPEKSPTP

-301 NKVPYAVPGATP
+301 NKIPYAVPGATP
-313 TAINQKQELLVPTKI
+313 TAINQNQEFLVPTKI

-343 EFSQPGIPVNVEPK
+343 EFPQPGIPVNGEPK
-357 AMTIVHPKGK
+357 ALTIVHPKEK

-373 PSSKATTT
+373 PSSKAMKT

-417 KNFDNTEERENNRL
+417 KNFDNNEERENTRL
-431 NHKQQINSYTAA
+431 NHKQQINSYTTA
-443 DNSYLPETGENR
+443 DNSYLPKTGENR

>member
-1 MKKEIVTSLMTTA
+1 MTTA

-49 WYDEGKAVPKEYAE
+49 WYDEGKAVPKEHAE

-70 LSKPVQE
+70 LSKPTQE
-77 PDPRPTMHV
+77 PDPHPTMQV
-86 PSQRQPVC
+86 PSQKQPVC
-94 QPQQIPVPKKQNEQ
+94 QPQQIPAPKKQNEQ

-113 KEPFAVPEM
+113 KEPFTVPEM

-134 EPIRTPQAVPPA
+134 EPIKTPQAVPPA
-146 VPKPIGKVAQEVI
+146 VPKPSDKVAQEVI
-159 PMSAPHAVPGAT
+159 PTSAPHAVPGAT
-171 PTVINQ
+171 PTVIN
-177 KQELLVPTKTPIA
+177 KMQELLVPTKTPIA
-190 VPEKIPAPLVTFDSL
+190 VPEKIPAPLVPIDSL

-228 LVPTKIPMALP
+228 LVPTKIPMA
-239 EKIPAPLVTIDSLVP
+239 V
-254 NKVPYAVPGAT
+254 
-265 PPVINQKQEFLVP
+265 
-278 TKTPIAVPEKIPAL
+278 
-292 LVTFDSLVP
+292 
-301 NKVPYAVPGATP
+301 
-313 TAINQKQELLVPTKI
+313 
-328 PMAIPSKIPTPLNQT
+328 PSKIPTPSNQT
-343 EFSQPGIPVNVEPK
+343 EFPQPVVPVNAEPK

-373 PSSKATTT
+373 PSSKATKT
-381 KNLDNGIHRQQK
+381 KNLDNDIHRQQK
-393 SNTPSRVKSIR
+393 SNAPSRVKSIR
-404 KKLVQQK
+404 KKLVQQR
-411 PKEPSK
+411 PKELSK
-417 KNFDNTEERENNRL
+417 KNFDNTEERENTRL
-431 NHKQQINSYTAA
+431 NHKQQIKSYTAA
-443 DNSYLPETGENR
+443 DNSYLPKTGENS

>member
-32 YLTDP
+32 FLTDP

-49 WYDEGKAVPKEYAE
+49 WYDEGKVVPKEYAE

-70 LSKPVQE
+70 LSKPTQE
-77 PDPRPTMHV
+77 PAPHPTMQV
-86 PSQRQPVC
+86 PSQKQPVC
-94 QPQQIPVPKKQNEQ
+94 QPQQIPALKKQNEQ

-122 KPEKSEQPASTI
+122 KPDEPEQPASTI
-134 EPIRTPQAVPPA
+134 EPIKTPQAVPPA
-146 VPKPIGKVAQEVI
+146 VPKPSGKVAQEVI
-159 PMSAPHAVPGAT
+159 PTSAPHAVPGAT
-171 PTVINQ
+171 PTVINK
-177 KQELLVPTKTPIA
+177 KQELLVPTKIPMA
-190 VPEKIPAPLVTFDSL
+190 VPEKIPVPLVTFDSL

-216 ATPTAINQKQEL
+216 ATPTAI
-228 LVPTKIPMALP
+228 
-239 EKIPAPLVTIDSLVP
+239 D
-254 NKVPYAVPGAT
+254 
-265 PPVINQKQEFLVP
+265 
-278 TKTPIAVPEKIPAL
+278 
-292 LVTFDSLVP
+292 
-301 NKVPYAVPGATP
+301 
-313 TAINQKQELLVPTKI
+313 QKQELLVPTKI

-373 PSSKATTT
+373 PSSKATKT

-404 KKLVQQK
+404 KNLFNKDL
-411 PKEPSK
+411 
-417 KNFDNTEERENNRL
+417 KN
-431 NHKQQINSYTAA
+431 
-443 DNSYLPETGENR
+443 YL
-455 LLSFLMQAV
+455 
-464 GIMVIGIAGLLF
+464 
-476 FRKKGRHEK
+476 RKTLTILKSAKIPD

>member
-21 KTCFAQEKSAS
+21 ETCFAQEKSAS

-77 PDPRPTMHV
+77 PDPRPTIQV

-94 QPQQIPVPKKQNEQ
+94 QPQQIPAPKKQNEQ

-113 KEPFAVPEM
+113 KEPFAVPER
-122 KPEKSEQPASTI
+122 KPDEPEQPASTI
-134 EPIRTPQAVPPA
+134 EPIKTPQAVPPA
-146 VPKPIGKVAQEVI
+146 VPKPSGKVAQEVI
-159 PMSAPHAVPGAT
+159 PTSAPYAVPSAT
-171 PTVINQ
+171 PTAINQ
-177 KQELLVPTKTPIA
+177 KQEFLVPTKTPTA

-216 ATPTAINQKQEL
+216 ATPPVINQKQEF
-228 LVPTKIPMALP
+228 LVPTNTPMAVP
-239 EKIPAPLVTIDSLVP
+239 EKIPVPLVTIDSLVP

-265 PPVINQKQEFLVP
+265 PTAIDQKQEF
-278 TKTPIAVPEKIPAL
+278 
-292 LVTFDSLVP
+292 
-301 NKVPYAVPGATP
+301 
-313 TAINQKQELLVPTKI
+313 LVPTKI

-343 EFSQPGIPVNVEPK
+343 EFPQPGIPVNAEPK
-357 AMTIVHPKGK
+357 AMTIVHPNGK

-373 PSSKATTT
+373 PSSKATKT
-381 KNLDNGIHRQQK
+381 KNLDNDIHRQQK
-393 SNTPSRVKSIR
+393 SNAPSRVKSIR

-417 KNFDNTEERENNRL
+417 KNFDNTEERENTRL
-431 NHKQQINSYTAA
+431 NHKQQIKSYIAA
-443 DNSYLPETGENR
+443 DNSYLPKTGENS

>member
-1 MKKEIVTSLMTTA
+1 MTTA

-21 KTCFAQEKSAS
+21 ETCFAQEKSAS

-77 PDPRPTMHV
+77 PDPRPTMQV
-86 PSQRQPVC
+86 PSQKQPVC
-94 QPQQIPVPKKQNEQ
+94 QPQQIPAPKKQNEQ
-108 TIPTS
+108 TIPTL

-134 EPIRTPQAVPPA
+134 EPIKTPQAVPPA
-146 VPKPIGKVAQEVI
+146 VPKPSGKVAQEVV
-159 PMSAPHAVPGAT
+159 PTSAPYAVPSAT
-171 PTVINQ
+171 PTAINQ
-177 KQELLVPTKTPIA
+177 KQEFLVPTKTPTA

-205 VPNKVPYAVPG
+205 VPNKVPYALPG

-228 LVPTKIPMALP
+228 LVPTKIPMA
-239 EKIPAPLVTIDSLVP
+239 V
-254 NKVPYAVPGAT
+254 
-265 PPVINQKQEFLVP
+265 
-278 TKTPIAVPEKIPAL
+278 
-292 LVTFDSLVP
+292 
-301 NKVPYAVPGATP
+301 
-313 TAINQKQELLVPTKI
+313 
-328 PMAIPSKIPTPLNQT
+328 PSKIPTPLNQT
-343 EFSQPGIPVNVEPK
+343 EFPQPGIPVNAEPK
-357 AMTIVHPKGK
+357 AMTIVHPNGK

-404 KKLVQQK
+404 KNLFNKDL
-411 PKEPSK
+411 
-417 KNFDNTEERENNRL
+417 KN
-431 NHKQQINSYTAA
+431 
-443 DNSYLPETGENR
+443 YL
-455 LLSFLMQAV
+455 
-464 GIMVIGIAGLLF
+464 
-476 FRKKGRHEK
+476 RKTLTILKSAKIPD